1 MEKRSRKNMVGERER
16 ETEEAAGHIRQSHRK
31 KPLLNATKALEGTAH
46 SRDAPLHSRPRRGEH
61 WYSHVP
67 SSMGKDLWDWSSGNL
82 TSLLCFLTQTH
93 LRNRKPCF
101 WRRASSI
108 AIRMCVCV
116 CLSIYHLFIHPSIH
130 TCIYI
135 IPLFLLF
142 IYFNLTYPAF
152 WLFVEY
158 SCVYLCTTC
167 IHCSQRPEADAGFP
181 WNGVT
186 NGC

>member
-1 MEKRSRKNMVGERER
+1 MPANMALRCSHHTCPDHLHSLLLCSFPFLPCLRLESSNTDTEMETCVQGIYGEALPEKHGWRER

-101 WRRASSI
+101 
-108 AIRMCVCV
+108 
-116 CLSIYHLFIHPSIH
+116 
-130 TCIYI
+130 
-135 IPLFLLF
+135 
-142 IYFNLTYPAF
+142 
-152 WLFVEY
+152 
-158 SCVYLCTTC
+158 
-167 IHCSQRPEADAGFP
+167 
-181 WNGVT
+181 
-186 NGC
+186 